1 MCGLESMA
9 PYAAIVIT
17 SIMIISLGAIIL
29 ISPGQH
35 KNGTTTKAK
44 IKKVIKVIGIVI
56 AVVIAVIA
64 IIISI
69 LNILFLWLYS
79 AWPR

>member
-1 MCGLESMA
+1 MLYLCFT
-9 PYAAIVIT
+9 IVIP
-17 SIMIISLGAIIL
+17 SIMIISLVAIFL
-29 ISPGQH
+29 ASPGQH

-69 LNILFLWLYS
+69 LIILFLWLYS